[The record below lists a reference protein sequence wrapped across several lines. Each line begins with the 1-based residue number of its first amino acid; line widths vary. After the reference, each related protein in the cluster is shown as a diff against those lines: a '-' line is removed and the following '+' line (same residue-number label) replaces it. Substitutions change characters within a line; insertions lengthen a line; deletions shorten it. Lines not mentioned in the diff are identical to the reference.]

1 MSGAVTPSAVR
12 VVWTRDLPREQ
23 MKGQRKFM
31 SDKIRIG
38 EWLDDLEASAEI
50 RAHDEASGAGAPGVS
65 HRLVLLQVELTS
77 IVNAITAKGV
87 PPAERV
93 SIYRRV
99 VVLRREITRL
109 ERNLVK
115 AWGDAVAFPVR

>member
-1 MSGAVTPSAVR
+1 
-12 VVWTRDLPREQ
+12 
-23 MKGQRKFM
+23 M

-65 HRLVLLQVELTS
+65 HRLVLLQVELS
-77 IVNAITAKGV
+77 AIVNAIVNNGV
-87 PPAERV
+87 PEAERV
-93 SIYRRV
+93 GVYRRV

-109 ERNLVK
+109 ERSLVK
-115 AWGDAVAFPVR
+115 AWGEAVAFPVR